1 MRAQTDENNAEGT
14 ALEPAGV
21 RRMFS
26 RIAPR
31 YDLLNHLLSFQMD
44 RWWRRRTARR
54 FGGVLG
60 RPGARVLDL
69 CCGTGDMVAALRRRA
84 VASARIYGVDFSRPM
99 LERAAG
105 KLGAADSARL
115 LAEADALR
123 LPFSDSGFDLVTT
136 AFGFRNLA
144 DYRGALTEV
153 YRVLAPGG
161 EVGILEFSEAR
172 SRLFGP
178 LYGFYLRRLLPWIGG
193 CISGDRAA
201 YRYLQTSVAAFPS
214 PLQLA
219 GWMGEAGFA
228 DVRVQELSGGIACL
242 HTARKS

>member
-1 MRAQTDENNAEGT
+1 MKAQTDEKNAEGT
-14 ALEPAGV
+14 ALEPEGV

-31 YDLLNHLLSFQMD
+31 YDLLNHLLSFHVD

-54 FGGVLG
+54 YQRVLE
-60 RPGARVLDL
+60 RPGARALDL
-69 CCGTGDMVAALRRRA
+69 CCGTGDMIAALRRRA

-99 LERAAG
+99 LERAG
-105 KLGAADSARL
+105 LKMGADSACL

-123 LPFSDSGFDLVTT
+123 LPFPDGGFDLVTT
-136 AFGFRNLA
+136 AFGFRSLA
-144 DYRGALTEV
+144 DYKRALAEI

-161 EVGILEFSEAR
+161 EVGILEFSEPR
-172 SRLFGP
+172 SRLFGR

-193 CISGDRAA
+193 RISGDRAA
-201 YRYLQTSVAAFPS
+201 YRYLQTSVAGFPS
-214 PLQLA
+214 RVQLA
-219 GWMGEAGFA
+219 GWMSEAGFA
-228 DVRVQELSGGIACL
+228 EVRVQKLSGGIACL